1 MADSLQGRGVNAS
14 VGTSSTGHHPTTQA
28 QAHKALQQVQV
39 AVQQSQQQIAPP
51 RRHHNI
57 HQTLTQT
64 GQSLATQTVSQVK
77 EGSTSNTTVQQQ
89 QQVQCASTVSHSFC
103 LFDKNLLYV

>member
-28 QAHKALQQVQV
+28 QAHKALRQVQA

-51 RRHHNI
+51 RR

-77 EGSTSNTTVQQQ
+77 EDSTSNTKVQQQ
-89 QQVQCASTVSHSFC
+89 KQVQCASTVSHSFC
-103 LFDKNLLYV
+103 LYDKNLL